1 MRSIHDPKLGTGRPD
16 VSGSTALG
24 EDRSFHESDLFVEN
38 LEVAVAPD
46 GYPINCDIQPS
57 TAHAETLLSQHLGSN
72 DLDMGLLNELLSFDQ
87 SVDSFEF
94 LTDMVENDAASPFS
108 IDQNSVD
115 SSPGR
120 TMDLVYYLEDNCNA
134 DIPSAVGRSCGIIH
148 PNTRDA
154 DDASQDH
161 WPTKYAAQRYLR
173 AFFDSFH
180 RHIPLLHIPTY
191 LERQPPGPLQLAVY
205 AIGALHAF
213 NQVAACDLYHA
224 GHEKLLKETSTLP
237 ALERMQTLLLLAM
250 FASWSD
256 DDSLRAESIPLQSQL
271 AAVST
276 LLTNG
281 IKILM
286 GFRNCVTVQSMLHHL
301 RVALGA
307 CGWRE
312 SRSKGSHYSNVPHR
326 RLISQDR
333 TILNIMCFLGVMNV
347 ALLSSTVFLPP
358 NFDIELP
365 YSEELW
371 VCNNREEWERLFSSA
386 PRPQTFTVAFHNLTS
401 LSGSILHND
410 CGLTYLVLMVAL
422 YNHVKSCRG
431 LASSLPISLG
441 QEIVNTNIS
450 SLNRWLLSLTESKI
464 LRPQQHIFAD
474 SSLAASALILWKTTM
489 LLLHA
494 DPASVADVQD
504 AILTL
509 SLGHDKAVPPWN
521 PAHKTCNVAP
531 AMGHAVSFIQAPV
544 VRGVQ
549 FLQATACMSISIYH
563 GLLGFHGLILLVR
576 WISSL
581 ESSNEQIDE
590 QSIHSDEL
598 LLLRDIRVLI
608 TESDLPSLDRLPL
621 SVACARMWAE
631 TLQSDRQIWG
641 IRTVLHTYLQKLI

>member
-1 MRSIHDPKLGTGRPD
+1 MSKHVGGVNQCVFESLIDKIQIPPSDSSSARYASRFFCERTGRPD
-16 VSGSTALG
+16 VSDSTALG

-134 DIPSAVGRSCGIIH
+134 DIPTAVGRSCGIIH

-154 DDASQDH
+154 DASQDH

-237 ALERMQTLLLLAM
+237 ALERMQALLLLTM

-271 AAVST
+271 AAE
-276 LLTNG
+276 LRG
-281 IKILM
+281 CPID
-286 GFRNCVTVQSMLHHL
+286 VTSSESSSWGVW
-301 RVALGA
+301 VE
-307 CGWRE
+307 RE
-312 SRSKGSHYSNVPHR
+312 SFK
-326 RLISQDR
+326 R

-431 LASSLPISLG
+431 LASSLPVSLG

-563 GLLGFHGLILLVR
+563 GLLGFHSLILLVR

-621 SVACARMWAE
+621 SAACARIWAE

>member
-1 MRSIHDPKLGTGRPD
+1 TGRPD
-16 VSGSTALG
+16 VSDSTALG

-46 GYPINCDIQPS
+46 VYPINCDIQPS
-57 TAHAETLLSQHLGSN
+57 TAHAETLRSQRLGSN

-94 LTDMVENDAASPFS
+94 LSDMVGNDAASPFS

-120 TMDLVYYLEDNCNA
+120 TMDLVYYLEDNCNF
-134 DIPSAVGRSCGIIH
+134 DISSAVGQSCGIIQ

-180 RHIPLLHIPTY
+180 RHIPLLHTPTY
-191 LERQPPGPLQLAVY
+191 LERQPLGPLQLAVY
-205 AIGALHAF
+205 AIGALRDFYTTGPRANADTTSAH
-213 NQVAACDLYHA
+213 NVR
-224 GHEKLLKETSTLP
+224 KLVGRRQSTGGEYTPPEPTS
-237 ALERMQTLLLLAM
+237 
-250 FASWSD
+250 
-256 DDSLRAESIPLQSQL
+256 
-271 AAVST
+271 
-276 LLTNG
+276 
-281 IKILM
+281 
-286 GFRNCVTVQSMLHHL
+286 
-301 RVALGA
+301 
-307 CGWRE
+307 
-312 SRSKGSHYSNVPHR
+312 
-326 RLISQDR
+326 
-333 TILNIMCFLGVMNV
+333 
-347 ALLSSTVFLPP
+347 
-358 NFDIELP
+358 
-365 YSEELW
+365 SEELW

-401 LSGSILHND
+401 LSGYILHND
-410 CGLTYLVLMVAL
+410 CGLTYLVLMLAL
-422 YNHVKSCRG
+422 HNHIKSCRG
-431 LASSLPISLG
+431 LAYSLPASLG
-441 QEIVNTNIS
+441 QQIVNTNIS

-464 LRPQQHIFAD
+464 LRPQQHNFAD

-489 LLLHA
+489 ILLHA

-509 SLGHDKAVPPWN
+509 SLGHDKAVPPWS

-563 GLLGFHGLILLVR
+563 GLLGFQGLILLVR
-576 WISSL
+576 WLSSL

-608 TESDLPSLDRLPL
+608 TESDLPSLERLPL
-621 SVACARMWAE
+621 SAACARIWAE

-641 IRTVLHTYLQKLI
+641 IRKILHTYLQKLI